1 MQTLGR
7 KSVTSGRRR
16 DRWKEVIFSVVSS
29 NQQQQP
35 SLHLVLNPAKE
46 DIIVTQTSQYL
57 GSRQQKK
64 DIGQQSAK
72 LSTYIFRGVAYF
84 AY

>member
-7 KSVTSGRRR
+7 KVLPLVVAVTGEAS
-16 DRWKEVIFSVVSS
+16 IFSVVSS

-84 AY
+84 AK